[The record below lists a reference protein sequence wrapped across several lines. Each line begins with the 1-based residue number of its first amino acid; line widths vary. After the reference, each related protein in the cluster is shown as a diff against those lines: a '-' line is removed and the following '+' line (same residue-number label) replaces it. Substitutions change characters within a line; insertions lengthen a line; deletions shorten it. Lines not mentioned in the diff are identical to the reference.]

1 LRARE
6 LALFTKLQ
14 SGNFEKDVNEGEL
27 GVFCGVSSLATA
39 VGDDEG
45 SDDIA
50 FGISVAS
57 GNKEMAD
64 LIQHGHMTP
73 FGGQIIDGV
82 YHGGNMTT
90 VTRDLPCSSTSI
102 DLSSNSAN
110 IDNSSNINL
119 TNNSTN
125 IGLPCNL
132 DSTNTAASSD
142 LVNCSKNMDLT
153 NSSHNTDVNDF
164 SKNTN
169 DLSEITSDSAEI
181 SYAIENSDSEYSVSG
196 DKVHIDKGKGKA
208 PVPHNEFSDSDD
220 NEDNTFIPYLDEDE
234 DSFLS
239 SEDSTTASSCK
250 VQLVK
255 NRKPV

>member
-1 LRARE
+1 M
-6 LALFTKLQ
+6 F
-14 SGNFEKDVNEGEL
+14 
-27 GVFCGVSSLATA
+27 FCGVSSLATA

-82 YHGGNMTT
+82 YHGGNMSTT
-90 VTRDLPCSSTSI
+90 TRDLPCSS
-102 DLSSNSAN
+102 DLSNNLAK
-110 IDNSSNINL
+110 IDNSSSINL
-119 TNNSTN
+119 TNSSTN
-125 IGLPCNL
+125 TGLPCNL

-153 NSSHNTDVNDF
+153 NSSHNTDVNNF
-164 SKNTN
+164 SKNSNDFSEITN
-169 DLSEITSDSAEI
+169 DLAEI
-181 SYAIENSDSEYSVSG
+181 SYTVENSDSEYSVNG

-208 PVPHNEFSDSDD
+208 PVPHDEFSDSDN

-239 SEDSTTASSCK
+239 SEDSTTASSRK
-250 VQLVK
+250 VGVY
-255 NRKPV
+255 N